1 MVIKR
6 RNQSSLQDN
15 EWNDFVD
22 TVNKLHESNDVNWND
37 LVKIHVD
44 AMSSVGSA
52 WGVHSMGSGDGRNFL
67 AWHRD
72 YLLFMENKLRS
83 FNPEVTLP
91 YWDSYNDV
99 KIPNQLSKQEDLDNW
114 GVSRT
119 PTLSQLD
126 PPEEIDAL
134 NLLGSFN
141 PFQKK
146 LEVIHNS
153 THRYVGGQMQSAASP
168 TDPLFW
174 LHHANIDR
182 LWSNWQKKNPGKDP
196 DNIDE
201 QLKPSPIISR
211 KVEELLNIETLDYK
225 YE

>member
-6 RNQSSLQDN
+6 KNQSSLLDN
-15 EWNDFVD
+15 EWNDFID
-22 TVNKLHESNDVNWND
+22 TVNKLHESNDVNWDD
-37 LVKIHVD
+37 LVKLHVD
-44 AMSSVGSA
+44 AMSPVGFA
-52 WGVHSMGSGDGRNFL
+52 WGVHSMMASDGRNFL

-72 YLLFMENKLRS
+72 YLLFMESKLRS

-99 KIPNQLSKQEDLDNW
+99 EIPNQLSKQEDLDNW

-119 PTLSQLD
+119 PTLSELD

-134 NLLGSFN
+134 NLLSSFI

-146 LEVIHNS
+146 LEAIHNS
-153 THRYVGGQMQSAASP
+153 THRYVGGQMQSTASP

-201 QLKPSPIISR
+201 QLETSPIISHN
-211 KVEELLNIETLDYK
+211 VGELLNIETLDYK

>member
-6 RNQSSLQDN
+6 RNQSSLLEND
-15 EWNDFVD
+15 WNDFID

-37 LVKIHVD
+37 LVKLHEN
-44 AMSSVGSA
+44 AMSPVGFA
-52 WGVHSMGSGDGRNFL
+52 WGVHSMGGDGRNFL

-83 FNPEVTLP
+83 FNPEVALP

-99 KIPNQLSKQEDLDNW
+99 EIPNQLSKQEDLDNW
-114 GVSRT
+114 RVNRT
-119 PTLSQLD
+119 LTLSELD
-126 PPEEIDAL
+126 PPEEIDAI
-134 NLLGSFN
+134 NLLNSFN
-141 PFQKK
+141 PFQQK
-146 LEVIHNS
+146 LEAIHNS
-153 THRYVGGQMQSAASP
+153 THRYVGGQMRSPSSP

-201 QLKPSPIISR
+201 QLEPSPIISR
-211 KVEELLNIETLDYK
+211 KVEKLLSIETLDYK